1 MHGAQVE
8 VSWVGPDKEVILFPS
23 GGWTGGQAEPNDKRS
38 EQTLKKLL
46 RMRTEIRDK
55 FLHLLARIEETSGGE
70 ILYDGRTGTPL
81 GRYEKGINVT
91 RNNRGDLI
99 GPGNQLQRLI
109 PPKWM
114 G

>member
-1 MHGAQVE
+1 
-8 VSWVGPDKEVILFPS
+8 
-23 GGWTGGQAEPNDKRS
+23 
-38 EQTLKKLL
+38 
-46 RMRTEIRDK
+46 MRTEIRDK

>member
-1 MHGAQVE
+1 
-8 VSWVGPDKEVILFPS
+8 
-23 GGWTGGQAEPNDKRS
+23 
-38 EQTLKKLL
+38 
-46 RMRTEIRDK
+46 MRTEIRDK

-99 GPGNQLQRLI
+99 GRGNQLQRLI
-109 PPKWM
+109 PSKWM